1 MLARRRDLV
10 AGRKI
15 LEQLDVGDQRGARE
29 EPLEEVVAEQRVFRH
44 SPLERA
50 LERVDV
56 VDALAGVRA
65 FAEEVLIHVRD
76 GGGVGIDAGRAG
88 EHAPKERALALGRQG
103 RRDPWLENPVAL
115 DDAALARLEARPVQ
129 RVGERADQSRRG
141 AAGQLGVGVERD
153 HEADRR
159 RHLEVLDHE
168 RRVGRAAEQAIELV
182 QLAALALPAHP
193 ATLALAPETPAVEQ
207 IEAGLTVAGGAVAP
221 VELGDAGARRG
232 QQGLVV
238 GGVLLRAVRPVGQQR
253 EAERAVVV
261 GEVVNTQVRDLLGD
275 LRPAGQERRHDHEGL
290 QLGRHAVGQ
299 LEPRQRARREHLDDR
314 SVDERGGRIGSRE
327 GRERRE
333 GDEEERAHPERMR
346 EQDGQT
352 KEKCRDDPDRA
363 EITPRRRGHVGAD
376 QALAQRDP
384 VAERVL
390 DGRPP
395 LGDQVVAEVLGVP
408 LAAARQGQRLAGH
421 GDLRPP

>member
-103 RRDPWLENPVAL
+103 RRDPWLENPISL
-115 DDAALARLEARPVQ
+115 DDAALARLEAGPVQ
-129 RVGERADQSRRG
+129 RVGEGADQSRCG
-141 AAGQLGVGVERD
+141 AAGKLGVGVERD

-159 RHLEVLDHE
+159 GHVETLDHE

-193 ATLALAPETPAVEQ
+193 ATLALAPETPAVEK
-207 IEAGLTVAGGAVAP
+207 IEAGLAVAGGGAVAP
-221 VELGDAGARRG
+221 VELGDARACRG

-253 EAERAVVV
+253 EAQRAVVV

-314 SVDERGGRIGSRE
+314 AVDERGGRVRSGER
-327 GRERRE
+327 RERRE
-333 GDEEERAHPERMR
+333 GDEDERAHPECMR
-346 EQDGQT
+346 EHDG
-352 KEKCRDDPDRA
+352 
-363 EITPRRRGHVGAD
+363 
-376 QALAQRDP
+376 
-384 VAERVL
+384 
-390 DGRPP
+390 
-395 LGDQVVAEVLGVP
+395 
-408 LAAARQGQRLAGH
+408 
-421 GDLRPP
+421 